1 MKKVVPLNAV
11 LIPDEAKQVFSGVIF
26 DIYQWQQKLY
36 DGSFTTFEMLKRFD
50 TVSTICIVD
59 DKIIVLDEKQPPNI
73 SRRSFPGG
81 RVDKSDQDIENA
93 AKREVLEETGYS
105 FKDWKLIKITQ
116 PSSEVEWFVYLY
128 VAWNSS
134 GKVETRLDAGEQ
146 IELSLYDIKTTKAL
160 VDEDEHIGHNRDI
173 FRHVDSIDGLIN
185 YTEYKGDVID
195 R

>member
-105 FKDWKLIKITQ
+105 FK